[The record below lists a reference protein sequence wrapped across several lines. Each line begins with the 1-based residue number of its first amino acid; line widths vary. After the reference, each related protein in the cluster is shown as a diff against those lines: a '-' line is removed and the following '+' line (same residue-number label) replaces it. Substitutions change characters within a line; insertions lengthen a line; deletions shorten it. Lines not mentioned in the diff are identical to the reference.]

1 MTVDEKVGNG
11 VPNGSLYGKQISK
24 IDLLKAQVS
33 RDSIEA
39 QGKWKSFKDIRF
51 VVFLQ

>member
-11 VPNGSLYGKQISK
+11 MPNGSLYGTQISK
-24 IDLLKAQVS
+24 IDRLKAQVS

-39 QGKWKSFKDIRF
+39 QGKWKPFKDIR
-51 VVFLQ
+51 